1 MCGIFEFFAV
11 FFAKSEKNP
20 ISSLKFWKISYLKSH
35 YCQLFQKK
43 SQMFQNSAN
52 LFVLKYQCAKFQKFL
67 FFQKNDLWSSGNL
80 NQNFRFSNF
89 KSEFFL
95 IFQKK
100 RQKTR
105 KFRTFIYRE
114 PHVSQFWAKS
124 EKLFSGRSV
133 VHYHDYIGN
142 LSWQG
147 RHICSVRYVNVHY
160 IIHLFMLTNSYKYIK
175 VLH

>member
-1 MCGIFEFFAV
+1 MFQNSANLFI
-11 FFAKSEKNP
+11 
-20 ISSLKFWKISYLKSH
+20 LKFKCAKFQKFLFFQKNGLSSSGILKKKFRFSNLKSDFF
-35 YCQLFQKK
+35 QLFQKK

-124 EKLFSGRSV
+124 EKLFSGRS
-133 VHYHDYIGN
+133 GGRSGGGS
-142 LSWQG
+142 LSLAALALFSGEG
-147 RHICSVRYVNVHY
+147 RRS
-160 IIHLFMLTNSYKYIK
+160 
-175 VLH
+175 

>member
-1 MCGIFEFFAV
+1 M
-11 FFAKSEKNP
+11 
-20 ISSLKFWKISYLKSH
+20 SSLKFGQISNLKSDFF
-35 YCQLFQKK
+35 QLFQKK

-124 EKLFSGRSV
+124 EKLFSGRS
-133 VHYHDYIGN
+133 G
-142 LSWQG
+142 G
-147 RHICSVRYVNVHY
+147 RSGGRAVGRSVLITRFARS
-160 IIHLFMLTNSYKYIK
+160 LFR
-175 VLH
+175 

>member
-1 MCGIFEFFAV
+1 M
-11 FFAKSEKNP
+11 
-20 ISSLKFWKISYLKSH
+20 SSLKFGQISNLKSDFF
-35 YCQLFQKK
+35 QLFQKK

-67 FFQKNDLWSSGNL
+67 FFQKNDHRSSGNL

-133 VHYHDYIGN
+133 ASHNKSTCPLRSLTTTIITRCARS
-142 LSWQG
+142 LLG
-147 RHICSVRYVNVHY
+147 RGRRS
-160 IIHLFMLTNSYKYIK
+160 
-175 VLH
+175 